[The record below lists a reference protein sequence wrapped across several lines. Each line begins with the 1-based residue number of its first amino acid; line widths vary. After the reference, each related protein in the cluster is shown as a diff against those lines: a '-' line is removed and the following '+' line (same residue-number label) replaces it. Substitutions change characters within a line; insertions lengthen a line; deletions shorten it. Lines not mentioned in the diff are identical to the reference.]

1 MRPNLSRRRFLSI
14 SAALAA
20 LPSSALAGAPTARWR
35 GVALG
40 ATASMTLA
48 GYDQAP
54 AEAAFKAVEKEI
66 FRLENIFSLYREGS
80 AVSRLNQAGR
90 LTNPPPE
97 LLELL
102 SLSDLVNRSTDGAFD
117 PSVQPLWQLYAQS
130 AANGVLP
137 TAGEIQETKNRTG
150 WKRLQYSPDAIRFD
164 VGGMA
169 VTFNGIAQGYIADK
183 VADLLRSRGFTQ
195 VLIDM
200 GEVYALGR
208 KADGGQWQAGIASP
222 ENEILKRMPL
232 ENRALAT
239 SAPQG
244 TVIDPRNRV
253 GHILDPRSG
262 QPAQSWKLVSI
273 SHEQACLA
281 DGLSTALCLLP
292 RAEIERVLKAHPSAA
307 LEVLV

>member
-1 MRPNLSRRRFLSI
+1 MRSNLSRRRFLTV
-14 SAALAA
+14 SAALAV
-20 LPSSALAGAPTARWR
+20 LPSSVLAAATPARWR

-48 GYDQAP
+48 GLEESRAL
-54 AEAAFKAVEKEI
+54 EI
-66 FRLENIFSLYREGS
+66 FKSVEREIARLEKIFSLYREDS
-80 AVSRLNQAGR
+80 AVSRLNQTGR

-117 PSVQPLWQLYAQS
+117 PTIQPLWQLYAQR
-130 AANGVLP
+130 AADGVRP
-137 TAGEIQETKNRTG
+137 TEGEIQETQKRTG
-150 WKRLQYSPDAIRFD
+150 WKRLQYDPGAVSFD
-164 VGGMA
+164 VEGMA

-183 VADLLRSRGFTQ
+183 VADLLRSRGFTS

-208 KADGGQWQAGIASP
+208 KANGDQWQAGIASP
-222 ENEILKRMPL
+222 DNQILKRLPL

-244 TVIDPRNRV
+244 TVIDPQNRV

-262 QPAQSWKLVSI
+262 RPAESWKLVSV

-281 DGLSTALCLLP
+281 DGISTALCLLP
-292 RAEIERVLKAHPSAA
+292 RAKIARVLRTHPAAA
-307 LEVLV
+307 LEILV